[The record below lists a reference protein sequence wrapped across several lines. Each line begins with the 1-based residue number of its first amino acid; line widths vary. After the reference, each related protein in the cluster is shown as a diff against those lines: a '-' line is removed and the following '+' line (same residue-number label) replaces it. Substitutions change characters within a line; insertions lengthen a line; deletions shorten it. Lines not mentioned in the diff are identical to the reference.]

1 MCGGDCGERNVRR
14 YNNNNNRHLTYLICN
29 SPQHLQ
35 ILLHIHIWTTKIH
48 LHRHMRMRAHTH
60 AHTHTHA
67 YTHTHTHTHMH
78 ACTHKH
84 THTHTHT
91 KYDTKKTVPESTNQ
105 LQMISLMCVI
115 PTCSNSCT
123 NYTAMTGG
131 KQRKL
136 IIKRMKFF
144 TSCS

>member
-1 MCGGDCGERNVRR
+1 MCEGDCGERNVRR

-60 AHTHTHA
+60 VHTHTHM
-67 YTHTHTHTHMH
+67 HTHTHTHIRMRI
-78 ACTHKH
+78 THKH
-84 THTHTHT
+84 THTHTHKVRHQKNSPR
-91 KYDTKKTVPESTNQ
+91 KYKSAANDFPDV
-105 LQMISLMCVI
+105 CVI

-131 KQRKL
+131 KQMKL
-136 IIKRMKFF
+136 IIKRMTFF